1 MSSPA
6 HNTRSP
12 TSSGVRTIEKRV
24 RQYTLAAYLVFVA
37 GYFLT
42 TNAVDQYKFLVGFVF
57 VPGLLLLPRL
67 YRVLSD
73 DVVLQLAGVYLLYL
87 LFTGLWAPSPDYA
100 ALATSALQAGLILFF
115 MALTAFLSGCEPKW
129 FDVVLACAILIAA
142 GNALLSILLWE
153 DLGNFTVSRLVG
165 LGTLREPNSAGA
177 VYGLYGLLAIGWLG
191 RTKSRPLKAAL
202 YLSGFVLLAFLLLT
216 QSRGAII
223 AAVVGLALLL
233 VLNLR
238 DRPLIHLLA
247 LLASV
252 AVSLLLS
259 PELDDRSLLRSLT
272 WDIRLDF
279 WADSIPHIAD
289 APLFGS
295 GYLSGLTVHS
305 DISGEEYTNWHNSYL
320 AALRDG
326 GLIGLTLLLGFLA
339 VALHRAWRIGRATGD
354 YALLALLCFGLI
366 YMLSN
371 TDALITRPRELW
383 PVLWFPLGLLAA
395 RPQPAARRER
405 VGSREIAATESR

>member
-153 DLGNFTVSRLVG
+153 DLGNFTVS
-165 LGTLREPNSAGA
+165 
-177 VYGLYGLLAIGWLG
+177 
-191 RTKSRPLKAAL
+191 
-202 YLSGFVLLAFLLLT
+202 
-216 QSRGAII
+216 
-223 AAVVGLALLL
+223 
-233 VLNLR
+233 
-238 DRPLIHLLA
+238 
-247 LLASV
+247 
-252 AVSLLLS
+252 
-259 PELDDRSLLRSLT
+259 
-272 WDIRLDF
+272 
-279 WADSIPHIAD
+279 
-289 APLFGS
+289 
-295 GYLSGLTVHS
+295 
-305 DISGEEYTNWHNSYL
+305 
-320 AALRDG
+320 
-326 GLIGLTLLLGFLA
+326 
-339 VALHRAWRIGRATGD
+339 
-354 YALLALLCFGLI
+354 
-366 YMLSN
+366 
-371 TDALITRPRELW
+371 
-383 PVLWFPLGLLAA
+383 
-395 RPQPAARRER
+395 
-405 VGSREIAATESR
+405 